1 MIAAYQGIAGAFGH
15 QACRLAFADAEATAC
30 PTFAAV
36 VRMVSDGHADVGV
49 LPVENRYAGAVEGVA
64 ELIAESGLQVDRLF
78 DLPVQLHLLALQGAE
93 LEDIKTVISHPMA
106 LRQCVRSLA
115 LLRVGTEEAP
125 NTAMAAAAIHDR
137 QTAALAS
144 ELAAELYGLTIL
156 MRDMQ
161 DDPDNRTTFA
171 VIRRP

>member
-15 QACRLAFADAEATAC
+15 QACRLAFPDAEATAC

-36 VRMVSDGHADVGV
+36 ARMVSDGHADVGV
-49 LPVENRYAGAVEGVA
+49 LPVENHYAGSVDGVA
-64 ELIAESGLQVDRLF
+64 ELIADSGLAVERLF
-78 DLPVQLHLLALQGAE
+78 DLPVQLHLLALPDAKLDE
-93 LEDIKTVISHPMA
+93 VETVVSHPMA
-106 LRQCVRSLA
+106 LRQCARSLA
-115 LLRVGTEEAP
+115 PLRLATEEAA
-125 NTAMAAAAIHDR
+125 NTAMAAQAIHDR

-156 MRDMQ
+156 VRDLQ

-171 VIRRP
+171 VIRRR